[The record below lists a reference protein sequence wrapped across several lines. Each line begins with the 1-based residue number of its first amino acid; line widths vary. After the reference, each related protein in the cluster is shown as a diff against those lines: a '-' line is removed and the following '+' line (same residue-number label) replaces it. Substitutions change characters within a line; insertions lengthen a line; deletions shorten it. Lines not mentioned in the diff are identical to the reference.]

1 MTVEGQAAVLEEAP
15 TPGVVPNPADLGC
28 TIARMPGAPLKPAGG
43 LPPRIEIP
51 RWMQLV
57 GLPLLLV
64 LAWVVAGA
72 VRHVVFLFL
81 VALLI
86 ALLLNPLVRGLGRVW
101 IPRGLGVAI
110 VYLSFAAA
118 VALAVIAL
126 ATVVVQQTRHASHR
140 VDNYFTVAS
149 GHPRETGAAH
159 DLTRF
164 QHWLDTHHLQRV
176 RVEKQGTTFLNS
188 IGTKDV
194 EKYTTKALNWAEGAG
209 LAVVGLLFSIVLV
222 IVVSVYM
229 LLDMHRLAAAVDRRF
244 PPRPGSDAV
253 DRADGAGAREL
264 REGADRALGDHRHR
278 ARASASGCSASS
290 ACCRTAAATRCSSA
304 SGWAIT
310 ELIPYVGPWLGAAP
324 PVLYAL
330 VQHPLSAL
338 WVALLFLGIQQLEG
352 HIVVPKVMGHSLRLH
367 PLLVIFGLLAG
378 GEIYGF
384 PGILVALPLL
394 AAEPRGLGVLR
405 RARRARTLDHRPA
418 GERSG
423 GRRSRSRRTGE
434 PGRIRLP
441 LSAPLLRAIRVA
453 RRFGDVEALAPTDL
467 ELAPGETVALVGP
480 NGAGK
485 STLLAILAGALE
497 PTEGS
502 VESHARIGWVPQRP
516 AQYARLSPRENLELF
531 ARLEGVRDPVG
542 AARDLLQR
550 FSLPTGPQP
559 AASSRS
565 ATASG

>member
-1 MTVEGQAAVLEEAP
+1 VTVEGQPAILREGP
-15 TPGVVPNPADLGC
+15 TPGVVPDPAYLGC
-28 TIARMPGAPLKPAGG
+28 TIARMPGAPLEPVPA
-43 LPPRIEIP
+43 PPSRMEIP

-57 GLPLLLV
+57 GLPLLLL

-149 GHPRETGAAH
+149 GHPYETGAAH

-164 QHWLDTHHLQRV
+164 QLWLDAHHLKRI
-176 RVEKQGTTFLNS
+176 RVEKQGTKFLDS

-244 PPRPGSDAV
+244 PPQPGTTPLIERMEQALASYVKGQFALSLIIGV
-253 DRADGAGAREL
+253 SAGFGL
-264 REGADRALGDHRHR
+264 WVLDMVGLMPNGGKYALLFGVWV
-278 ARASASGCSASS
+278 G
-290 ACCRTAAATRCSSA
+290 
-304 SGWAIT
+304 IT

-324 PVLYAL
+324 PVVYAL
-330 VQHPLSAL
+330 VLHPLSAV

-394 AAEPRGLGVLR
+394 AAG
-405 RARRARTLDHRPA
+405 RAAWEFF
-418 GERSG
+418 GERIELA
-423 GRRSRSRRTGE
+423 RWTGE
-434 PGRIRLP
+434 EP
-441 LSAPLLRAIRVA
+441 LA
-453 RRFGDVEALAPTDL
+453 EAGVDLAP
-467 ELAPGETVALVGP
+467 AVP
-480 NGAGK
+480 
-485 STLLAILAGALE
+485 
-497 PTEGS
+497 
-502 VESHARIGWVPQRP
+502 ES
-516 AQYARLSPRENLELF
+516 
-531 ARLEGVRDPVG
+531 
-542 AARDLLQR
+542 
-550 FSLPTGPQP
+550 P
-559 AASSRS
+559 AAS
-565 ATASG
+565 AAP